1 VPGYDDG
8 VEGEDR
14 SRYAHTQFHE
24 HQRPKNWGSYPDK
37 EERPTPECPQKGQRK
52 KILRLHVR
60 TAPFIP
66 VVGW

>member
-1 VPGYDDG
+1 VPGHDG

-24 HQRPKNWGSYPDK
+24 HQRPLNGGSYPD
-37 EERPTPECPQKGQRK
+37 EEELPAPERPQNDQNK
-52 KILRLHVR
+52 KIFRFHVR